1 MVEDQVYM
9 ERALELAQMAAAIWE
24 VPVGAVVVC
33 DGQIVGEGYNRRE
46 SGKNAL
52 AHAELEAIDMA
63 CRRLG
68 GWRLHR
74 CDLYVTL
81 EPCPMCAGAIVNARI
96 RRVVYG
102 ASTPKR
108 VALVRS
114 AISMPCRSTI
124 NQRSFP
130 ACFKTSARASCP
142 LFSKNCGTVSKIPVN
157 SIDVTRRPSSN
168 LPAGPSRLQ
177 CYKRECGRSGESCVC
192 CHTMKKETVL
202 VEHNLFPIF

>member
-96 RRVVYG
+96 RRVDRKSV
-102 ASTPKR
+102 
-108 VALVRS
+108 V
-114 AISMPCRSTI
+114 
-124 NQRSFP
+124 
-130 ACFKTSARASCP
+130 
-142 LFSKNCGTVSKIPVN
+142 
-157 SIDVTRRPSSN
+157 
-168 LPAGPSRLQ
+168 
-177 CYKRECGRSGESCVC
+177 
-192 CHTMKKETVL
+192 
-202 VEHNLFPIF
+202 